1 MSDNSLGLLGWSS
14 VQKQINNPQFFPF
27 FKDKKV
33 ACELHQMR
41 ENK

>member
-1 MSDNSLGLLGWSS
+1 MSDNSSGLLGWSS

-33 ACELHQMR
+33 AYELQRMR
-41 ENK
+41 ESK